1 MYMCT
6 YVIINV
12 CIYIYMLDYACILII
27 AYFYKTHDCS
37 KKMDFSLHD
46 SRSQVPW
53 TFRFCINQTHRF
65 CPKLL

>member
-1 MYMCT
+1 
-6 YVIINV
+6 
-12 CIYIYMLDYACILII
+12 MLDYACILII